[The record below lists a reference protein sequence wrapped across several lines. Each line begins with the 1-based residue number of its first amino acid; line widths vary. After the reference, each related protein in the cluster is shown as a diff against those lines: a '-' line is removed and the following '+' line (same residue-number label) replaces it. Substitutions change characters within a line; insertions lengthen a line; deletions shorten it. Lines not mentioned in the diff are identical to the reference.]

1 MKLTKPSVAA
11 LASKD
16 RAYIVYDDALP
27 GFGVRV
33 YPSGQKSY
41 VCEYRPKGAGRT
53 AAKKRATIGPL
64 ATLAPDEARRAAK
77 ELLAGVT
84 QGRDPMAEAA
94 RKKEEELLS
103 AIADAWLSQHV
114 DAKRAA
120 RTAVDYRSILTKH
133 VLPTLGSRKLRDIR
147 RADVAR
153 VHTQTSRASPVVANR
168 ALAVFSSL
176 WTWAARRDLCDANAN
191 PAKGIERN
199 RERGRERF
207 LSDEE
212 LSRLGATLR
221 LAETNGLPW
230 KIKAAGSKNLAREEN
245 RVTLV
250 SPYAVAAIRFLLLTG
265 MRLREALHLRWQ
277 DVDFQR
283 GIANLPASKT
293 CKKAVVLSG
302 ASLQLL
308 SDLPREAESAFCFPG
323 RDGAARSDLKK
334 PWAAICAHARLEG
347 LRLHD
352 LRHSNASIAAGAG
365 VSLHTIGAILGHS
378 QPSTTQRY
386 AHLANDPLRVAVD
399 RVAAHLASTMDG
411 ASTGEVVPLRRTR

>member
-1 MKLTKPSVAA
+1 MRIPAE
-11 LASKD
+11 
-16 RAYIVYDDALP
+16 R
-27 GFGVRV
+27 
-33 YPSGQKSY
+33 
-41 VCEYRPKGAGRT
+41 CGRT

-94 RKKEEELLS
+94 RKKEEESLS

-230 KIKAAGSKNLAREEN
+230 KIKAAGSRKSCAR
-245 RVTLV
+245 
-250 SPYAVAAIRFLLLTG
+250 G
-265 MRLREALHLRWQ
+265 
-277 DVDFQR
+277 
-283 GIANLPASKT
+283 K
-293 CKKAVVLSG
+293 
-302 ASLQLL
+302 
-308 SDLPREAESAFCFPG
+308 PR
-323 RDGAARSDLKK
+323 
-334 PWAAICAHARLEG
+334 HARFALCRRG
-347 LRLHD
+347 Y
-352 LRHSNASIAAGAG
+352 
-365 VSLHTIGAILGHS
+365 SLPTAYRDA
-378 QPSTTQRY
+378 P
-386 AHLANDPLRVAVD
+386 P
-399 RVAAHLASTMDG
+399 
-411 ASTGEVVPLRRTR
+411 